1 MQVLSAEQRRPQEY
15 YNEMAKEKEV
25 MKQAEQALPLKSE
38 KQLYIQTHLQN
49 RHGQTIYAT
58 TKRITK

>member
-1 MQVLSAEQRRPQEY
+1 MLFLSAEQRRPLEY

-25 MKQAEQALPLKSE
+25 MKRAEQALPLKSE
-38 KQLYIQTHLQN
+38 KQLNIQTHLPN

-58 TKRITK
+58 TKRNTK